1 MYHVSPVSPIAQFLE
16 RGVCLTLVS
25 STKHA
30 FLPTH
35 STTLSPPRR
44 IRSVPHVRV
53 LTHQAVLTPSLMLRV
68 TARGIASP
76 RAVLTPPIRPAPTG
90 SPETDP
96 VPPVTSRSPSRS
108 GTKSMSRSAGRFFG
122 GSVFFFFF
130 FRFRTHHLLGSLCF
144 VMRLFFV
151 VILRRC
157 QYCFFF
163 QCFQVQEE
171 QGL

>member
-130 FRFRTHHLLGSLCF
+130 FSGFGHITCWAHF
-144 VMRLFFV
+144 VL
-151 VILRRC
+151 
-157 QYCFFF
+157 
-163 QCFQVQEE
+163 
-171 QGL
+171 